1 MLRSANAFRG
11 TPVVA
16 ADGRVGSI
24 VDVYFDDRRWCVRYF
39 VLDTGA
45 PMPRRRVLVSPAHG
59 LPGDAPPPLR
69 VRLSRDQLAKCS
81 DADEDKPVYL
91 QHDIA
96 AIASRGDP
104 HLRSYAQ
111 VSSYSVRA
119 LDAPSGRIA
128 DMLVDIGTWQ
138 IERLVVV
145 MRVWLTDEQV
155 LVAPG
160 DVESIDWIAREVR
173 LRVATRN
180 RAA

>member
-11 TPVVA
+11 TAVVA

-24 VDVYFDDRRWCVRYF
+24 VDLYFNDRRWCVRYF
-39 VLDTGA
+39 VLDTGN
-45 PMPRRRVLVSPAHG
+45 PMPRRQVLVSPAHA
-59 LPGDAPPPLR
+59 LPGEAPPLR
-69 VRLSRDQLAKCS
+69 VGLSREQLAKCPEV
-81 DADEDKPVYL
+81 DADKPVYL

-111 VSSYSVRA
+111 VRSYSVRA
-119 LDAPSGRIA
+119 LDGPRGRIN
-128 DMLVDIGTWQ
+128 DLLIDIDTWQ
-138 IERLVVV
+138 IERLAVE
-145 MRVWLTDEQV
+145 MRLWFTDEQL
-155 LVAPG
+155 LVAPA

-173 LRVATRN
+173 VRVATRN